1 MIGFKSHSFIQNFND
16 LIRTAETYNLFVSKD
31 EQDIVVIANEYKI
44 FKTVSENKVFYNI
57 FYENLHIRMET
68 SPKEYIYSIHLKKHE
83 DDWEFI
89 KNKNIDYSIPV
100 ISTYRIYIAYDVPV
114 LNITRSVGD
123 AYIHGSWDE
132 YVYRTLQKLFAEVNN
147 YNEIVQFNKWYK

>member
-1 MIGFKSHSFIQNFND
+1 
-16 LIRTAETYNLFVSKD
+16 
-31 EQDIVVIANEYKI
+31 
-44 FKTVSENKVFYNI
+44 
-57 FYENLHIRMET
+57 MET